1 MGKILAITLALPVVA
16 AAGAAAFV
24 THQNIQTYEAESLKS
39 LNEAN
44 ASLRQQGLKFNYQLV
59 SSSWFGAVREELYTL
74 SNLQDGSD
82 LLAIRQNATIE
93 PFTASGTFGLDPKT
107 GLVAM
112 LLAPVPQFT
121 AQQKGEWH
129 LDMKTQE
136 VVTHYQS
143 GPVSYTMPG
152 ASIQLS
158 PLMLDST
165 TDLNEGH
172 RTKAVLSLGRTA
184 LSRDQNDS
192 RVALNDLSVEVRSH
206 TVGNQPFL
214 DRAVYRVG
222 NVEVSDGSRQLRL
235 AGFNTTVASLLD
247 KGIYSMLISTG
258 IQNLKTSTED
268 KDLSVDP
275 SSLRLFVDGL
285 NWQALEKTGELLA
298 ESDPEQVS
306 AMEIVSALQ
315 AVGAAGAAVTLEDLN
330 YSFMLNDRGPDA
342 MSASGD
348 IRAKGFARLNA
359 GEAETL
365 RHEWMQRTDA
375 ALSLDLSRSLMQGPF
390 AEHMVGLIDAGYLR
404 EEGDRLIS
412 DLRFQNGSITANN
425 LPLDGLLAAE

>member
-24 THQNIQTYEAESLKS
+24 THQNIQTYEAGSLKS

-44 ASLRQQGLKFNYQLV
+44 ASLRQQGLKVNYQLV

-93 PFTASGTFGLDPKT
+93 PFHASGTFGLDPKT

-121 AQQKGEWH
+121 AQQKGEWR

-136 VVTHYQS
+136 VVSHYQS
-143 GPVSYTMPG
+143 GPVSYTMPAG
-152 ASIQLS
+152 SIQLS
-158 PLMLDST
+158 SLTFDST

-172 RTKAVLSLGRTA
+172 RTRAVMSLGRTA
-184 LSRDQNDS
+184 LTRDQDDS
-192 RVALNDLSVEVRSH
+192 RVTFNDLSIEVRSH

-214 DRAVYRVG
+214 DRAVYRIG
-222 NVEVSDGSRQLRL
+222 NAEVSNDSGKLRL

-247 KGIYSMLISTG
+247 NGIYSMLISTG
-258 IQNLKTSTED
+258 IQNLKSSTTD
-268 KDLSVDP
+268 KDLRVDP

-285 NWQALEKTGELLA
+285 NWRALEKSGELLA
-298 ESDPEQVS
+298 EASPEQVS
-306 AMEIVSALQ
+306 ATEIIGALESI
-315 AVGAAGAAVTLEDLN
+315 GAAGAAVTLEDLN
-330 YSFMLNDRGPDA
+330 YSFVLNDRSPDA
-342 MSASGD
+342 FSASGD
-348 IRAKGFARLNA
+348 IRAKGFVHLNA

-365 RHEWMQRTDA
+365 RHEWMQRTNA
-375 ALSLDLSRSLMQGPF
+375 ELSLDLSRSLMQGPF